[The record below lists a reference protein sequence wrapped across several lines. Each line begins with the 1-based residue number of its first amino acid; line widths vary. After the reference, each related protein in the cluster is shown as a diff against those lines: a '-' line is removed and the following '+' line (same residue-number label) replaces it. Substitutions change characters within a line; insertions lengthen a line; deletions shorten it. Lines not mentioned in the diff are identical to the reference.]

1 MAEFHGGVSAD
12 VDEREDTRVYGIGW
26 IGLLAAAAGVLIGV
40 VMMFSEGESTL
51 AAAATVAVSVSLGVL
66 IYLVTKV
73 LDRH

>member
-1 MAEFHGGVSAD
+1 MADSHRGVRVD
-12 VDEREDTRVYGIGW
+12 VDGPEDTRVYGIGW

-40 VMMFSEGESTL
+40 IMMFSEGESPL